1 MEVFASLATP
11 TDSNG
16 CRDLRTTLHRLVNC
30 RSHHIL
36 ASLDNWTISNLWT
49 VMKKTALA
57 LVTAA
62 SFIACSSDAQQNG
75 APNLTV
81 TLSGEGE
88 SLTGFAFPPASVNDL
103 AFVDGWDVKFDR
115 ILVTVDNVVLSDNP
129 DTNPTDQ
136 AQTGAVVATAKGPWA
151 VDMSK
156 PGAVTEI
163 RPKSVIRPLSEGD
176 NLALQGKDAHA
187 QALTRFDALDGNKS
201 FDPSRRYA
209 FGFDIINASSVAKH
223 TNLDAAAETDYA
235 EMQAKGLSVLYVGTA
250 TFKGGENCTQS
261 DASSGSP
268 YNFKKLPA
276 TVRFRLGFKTPT
288 TYKNCQNTDL
298 RGKAFDGEEA
308 QRGVQ
313 VSAQGGTVAQITLH
327 VDHPFWNTVDHDA
340 AELFFDQVAVAAN
353 ADGVVVSD
361 DLTSLDFTSFK
372 DREGKD
378 LPWRSCIVSKP
389 VKTGTRKFDAGNVN
403 VDPSAGP
410 DAALRNYA
418 DYVTYQQSTQ
428 GHLNADGLCAVER
441 RFASPR

>member
-1 MEVFASLATP
+1 MKKIAFALATSL
-11 TDSNG
+11 T
-16 CRDLRTTLHRLVNC
+16 V
-30 RSHHIL
+30 L
-36 ASLDNWTISNLWT
+36 AS
-49 VMKKTALA
+49 
-57 LVTAA
+57 
-62 SFIACSSDAQQNG
+62 CSSLDHEDG

-88 SLTGFAFPPASVNDL
+88 SLSGFAFPPASANDV

-115 ILVTVDNVVLSDNP
+115 VLVTVDNIVLSDNP

-136 AQTGAVVATAKGPWA
+136 SQTGGVVAVAKGPWA

-156 PGAVTEI
+156 PGAVTDI
-163 RPKSVIRPLSEGD
+163 RPKNTQSRTNANEGLRPLHGGD
-176 NLALQGKDAHA
+176 DFAPEGKDAHA

-201 FDPSRRYA
+201 FDPRQRYA
-209 FGFDIINASSVAKH
+209 FGFDIVSANAEAKR

-250 TFKGGENCTQS
+250 TFKGGATCAQS
-261 DASSGSP
+261 DGASGEK
-268 YNFKKLPA
+268 YDFTKLPT

-298 RGKAFDGEEA
+298 RGRPFDGEEA

-327 VDHPFWNTVDHDA
+327 VDHPFWSTVDHDA
-340 AELFFDQVAVAAN
+340 AELYFDQLAA
-353 ADGVVVSD
+353 AASSDGVLVTD
-361 DLTSLDFTSFK
+361 DLAALDFTSFK
-372 DREGKD
+372 DRNGVD
-378 LPWRSCIVSKP
+378 LPWRSCIADKP
-389 VKTGTRKFDAGNVN
+389 VKAGTRKFDSGIVR
-403 VDPSAGP
+403 VDPSASP
-410 DAALRNYA
+410 DQALRNYA

-441 RFASPR
+441 RFASP